1 MRKITAGILG
11 AAAVAVS
18 LIALRQPRLTGQAE
32 AVEDGSAPSGERV
45 PAQISLERIREL
57 GL

>member
-1 MRKITAGILG
+1 MRKITAGLLG

-18 LIALRQPRLTGQAE
+18 LIALRQPRVTGQPDPADDRL
-32 AVEDGSAPSGERV
+32 VPSGERV
-45 PAQISLERIREL
+45 PAQISLDRIREL

>member
-18 LIALRQPRLTGQAE
+18 LIALRQQRPLGQTE
-32 AVEDGSAPSGERV
+32 ALVDGSAPSGERV
-45 PAQISLERIREL
+45 PAQISLDRIREL

>member
-18 LIALRQPRLTGQAE
+18 LIALRQPRLTGPAP
-32 AVEDGSAPSGERV
+32 VLEDGSAPSGERV
-45 PAQISLERIREL
+45 PAQISLDRIREL